1 MARSK
6 TAGGVVGGVINALA
20 GGGMFAVA
28 KSGFDHLD
36 PFHLVAARFAVAAIV
51 FVALL
56 AMKEGISALRF
67 DGRILKIWWL
77 GTIGFAGF
85 NLFVYVGLQTIP
97 SQSSALVI
105 ATMPALTVLAIW
117 ARSKKRPHAATLGFV
132 ALALFGV
139 ALVLGNGN
147 PLSVVTGGVGFGGLL
162 TLVGAAGWVI
172 YSTGAAANFPD
183 WSPLRYTTLTCL
195 LGTVSILVITA
206 VSSLAGWIPSAEFE
220 DYTASWWQILYMAI
234 PASVIAM
241 LGWFTAIRDLGPANG
256 ALFVNLVP
264 VTAFVVQAFL
274 GHVPTGPEIAG
285 ICLVLGALIA
295 SNFHSRSR
303 TAKAAAAAGQPQ
315 PIDSIP
321 VPAGK

>member
-6 TAGGVVGGVINALA
+6 TAGGVAGGVINAVA

-36 PFHLVAARFAVAAIV
+36 PFHLVSARFVVAALV

-56 AMKEGISALRF
+56 ALKEGLGALSF
-67 DGRILKIWWL
+67 DGRLLRLWWL

-105 ATMPALTVLAIW
+105 ATMPALTVLAVW
-117 ARSKKRPHAATLGFV
+117 ARSRQRPHAATLAFV

-147 PLSVVTGGVGFGGLL
+147 PVSVVTGGVGFGGLL

-172 YSTGAAANFPD
+172 YSTGAAAHFPD
-183 WSPLRYTTLTCL
+183 WSPLRYTSITCL
-195 LGTVSILVITA
+195 LGTVSIVVITGF
-206 VSSLAGWIPSAEFE
+206 SSAMGWIPQAAAS

-241 LGWFTAIRDLGPANG
+241 LGWFTALRTLGPANG
-256 ALFVNLVP
+256 ALFINLVP

-285 ICLVLGALIA
+285 ICLVIGALVA
-295 SNFHSRSR
+295 SNFHSRHR
-303 TAKAAAAAGQPQ
+303 AAKDAGAAQQ
-315 PIDSIP
+315 STTTDDLP
-321 VPAGK
+321 VPTGK

>member
-6 TAGGVVGGVINALA
+6 TAGGVAGGVINAVA

-36 PFHLVAARFAVAAIV
+36 PYHLVSARFVVAALV
-51 FVALL
+51 FVVLL
-56 AMKEGISALRF
+56 AMKEGLSALSF
-67 DGRILKIWWL
+67 DGRLLRLWWL

-97 SQSSALVI
+97 SQSSALVV

-117 ARSKKRPHAATLGFV
+117 ARSRQRPRAATLLFV
-132 ALALFGV
+132 AVALLGV

-147 PLSVVTGGVGFGGLL
+147 PVSVATGGVGFGGLL
-162 TLVGAAGWVI
+162 TLVGAACWVV

-183 WSPLRYTTLTCL
+183 WSPLRYTSITCL
-195 LGTVSILVITA
+195 LGTVSIVVITA
-206 VSSLAGWIPSAEFE
+206 FADVLGWIPDAAPS

-241 LGWFTAIRDLGPANG
+241 LGWFTALRTLGPANG
-256 ALFVNLVP
+256 ALFINLVP
-264 VTAFVVQAFL
+264 VTAFIVQAFL

-285 ICLVLGALIA
+285 ICLVIGALVA
-295 SNFHSRSR
+295 SNLYSRR
-303 TAKAAAAAGQPQ
+303 QAAKAAGSAPKTSRT
-315 PIDSIP
+315 DELP
-321 VPAGK
+321 VATGR